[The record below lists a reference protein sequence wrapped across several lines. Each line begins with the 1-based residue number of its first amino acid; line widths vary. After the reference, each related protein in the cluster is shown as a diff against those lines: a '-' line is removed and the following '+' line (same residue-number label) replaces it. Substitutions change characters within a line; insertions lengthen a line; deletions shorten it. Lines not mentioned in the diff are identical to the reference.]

1 MKLEAL
7 RLSKSLP
14 MRNVLS
20 GVKRLGSA
28 VLARGTLLRKMFWIW
43 KILTSFRAFLA
54 ASQDDSAVETTLRR
68 CLAVRGPIS
77 SEVGRWKN
85 DRFIPLYLLHRSFS
99 TGFTSIHGER
109 PSAEYAKLRKESL
122 ESEFGHALGTYS
134 SKNVSMFLRFG
145 PFLAFYRAA
154 IISFHVLKLAVWQFF
169 VHDMKKRSVKGDI
182 GWKLILI
189 MSYDHWPLTTIL
201 KGLGQDMTQAEF
213 ERVPLDFLCSLMWL
227 LSRAL
232 CEVFPFV
239 LPFFPRFIPP
249 SAASMLLGQ
258 ALSTRPDIL
267 PTVYCQELAKLQ
279 DQIPPFPTRVAIK
292 SIESQ
297 LGVPVSKLFADISPE
312 PIAAASL
319 GQVYKAKCF
328 LLCFKFSAHLH
339 SGELVAVKVQRPGM
353 ALSLTLDALLFH
365 MIGGQLKR
373 FAEARKDLLVAV
385 NEMVRH
391 MFEEIDYVL
400 EGHNAE
406 RFASIYACYSTGDTV
421 TYNKANGIKVPK
433 IYWNLTRKAVLTME
447 WIDGIKLTDE
457 FRLKEAFLDR
467 KKLIDQGMYC
477 SLRQLLEV
485 GFFHADPHPGNLV
498 ATADGSLAYFDF
510 GMMGDIPRHYR
521 VGLIQVYDFGLV
533 PLVTSCYSLHMFHE
547 KVLWLVHFVNRDSL
561 GLAND
566 FLSLGFIPEGVDI
579 KAVSDALQSSFGDGS
594 RQSRDFQ
601 AIMNQ
606 LYNVMYEFNFSLPP
620 DYALVIRA
628 LGSLEGTAKALDPD
642 FKVVESAYPFVIG
655 RLLADPTPDM
665 RRILMELIIRSDG
678 SIRWNRLERLIAA
691 IAEQASESAS
701 EATKPEDKSSNPL
714 GWKSFDMRAVVSA
727 TEDVFQFI
735 LSDKG
740 LRVRIFLARD
750 IIKAA
755 DIFLQDEVVEW
766 IFNDKAQSRD
776 TSEPEGHA
784 MLMRVVNGL
793 KSFRHAINLAP
804 EMWTAMLIRMALKP
818 EVHKFAFDIIS
829 ALVIHSTHKVPEALW
844 ICISR
849 VLHKVVEN
857 CSNVD

>member
-1 MKLEAL
+1 MSSPVSNGSVLRFLLE
-7 RLSKSLP
+7 
-14 MRNVLS
+14 
-20 GVKRLGSA
+20 
-28 VLARGTLLRKMFWIW
+28 
-43 KILTSFRAFLA
+43 ILTSFRAFLA

-77 SEVGRWKN
+77 SEIGRWKN
-85 DRFIPLYLLHRSFS
+85 DKFIPLYLLHRSFS
-99 TGFTSIHGER
+99 TGFTSVHGER

-169 VHDMKKRSVKGDI
+169 VHDMKKRSVKG
-182 GWKLILI
+182 
-189 MSYDHWPLTTIL
+189 
-201 KGLGQDMTQAEF
+201 LGQDMTQAEF

-227 LSRAL
+227 LSRSFKVNL
-232 CEVFPFV
+232 VKTLLVQFRETLIRLGPFYIKKFSC
-239 LPFFPRFIPP
+239 LMF
-249 SAASMLLGQ
+249 LQLGQ

-297 LGVPVSKLFADISPE
+297 LGVPVSKLFADISSE

-319 GQVYKAKCF
+319 GQVYK
-328 LLCFKFSAHLH
+328 AHLH

-406 RFASIYACYSTGDTV
+406 RFASIYACYSSKFPSIIVSELCHASGDTV

-467 KKLIDQGMYC
+467 KKLIDQGMDC

-521 VGLIQVYDFGLV
+521 VGLIQ
-533 PLVTSCYSLHMFHE
+533 M
-547 KVLWLVHFVNRDSL
+547 LVHFVNRDSL

-606 LYNVMYEFNFSLPP
+606 LYDVMYEFNFSLPP

-665 RRILMELIIRSDG
+665 RRILMELIICSDG